1 MSKQSESVES
11 TGAGILQESQRKAA
25 SDDAVSRRSDPWATL
40 TAHERLLLGGD
51 PQGDPRDTYA
61 SWGRSLTLPQVR
73 GLVVG
78 RALLYPFDGDVAT
91 AVDIAADLV
100 HGGAA

>member
-40 TAHERLLLGGD
+40 TAHERLLLGGEPAFD
-51 PQGDPRDTYA
+51 LRRLARRAGT
-61 SWGRSLTLPQVR
+61 
-73 GLVVG
+73 GL
-78 RALLYPFDGDVAT
+78 
-91 AVDIAADLV
+91 DL
-100 HGGAA
+100 AQRFW